1 MMSTLIDA
9 DVLHIFDKIK
19 YKKDKYNIII
29 IVYLLYFDIHFII
42 STLNNTNVFHIF
54 DKITCQI

>member
-19 YKKDKYNIII
+19 YNKGKYNFIIMA
-29 IVYLLYFDIHFII
+29 YLLDFDKHFIM
-42 STLNNTNVFHIF
+42 STLNNTKVTFLIR
-54 DKITCQI
+54 